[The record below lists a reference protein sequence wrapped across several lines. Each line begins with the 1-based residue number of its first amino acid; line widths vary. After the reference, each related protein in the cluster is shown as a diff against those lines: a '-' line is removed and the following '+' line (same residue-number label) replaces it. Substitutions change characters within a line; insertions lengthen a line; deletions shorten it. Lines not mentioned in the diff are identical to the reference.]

1 MMQPIKRVVVSL
13 DTAAETAPAIDT
25 AARLAARWRVPLH
38 GVFVEDAELIDLAG
52 LPFARQVT
60 LATGRVSR
68 IISALLRSACG
79 ASLPPRGPAWRR
91 MVIRS
96 NARLACRRGV
106 WQRARL
112 CRRRCDDPSGWRSF
126 SDRLTVVVA
135 DGDSHPPLPV
145 GEACLGNRRI
155 GARAAAPTRSTVE
168 EDA

>member
-79 ASLPPRGPAWRR
+79 ASLPPPRPGMA
-91 MVIRS
+91 S
-96 NARLACRRGV
+96 NGH
-106 WQRARL
+106 
-112 CRRRCDDPSGWRSF
+112 SK
-126 SDRLTVVVA
+126 
-135 DGDSHPPLPV
+135 
-145 GEACLGNRRI
+145 
-155 GARAAAPTRSTVE
+155 
-168 EDA
+168 